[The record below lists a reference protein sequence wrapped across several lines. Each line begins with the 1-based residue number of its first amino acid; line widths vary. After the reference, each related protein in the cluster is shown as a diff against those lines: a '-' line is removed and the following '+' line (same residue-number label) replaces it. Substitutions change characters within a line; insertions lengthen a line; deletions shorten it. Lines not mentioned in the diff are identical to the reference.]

1 MKKAMASLK
10 DHQIDYSF
18 HDYKKS
24 GISEEKLNNWIKQ
37 IGWESLIN
45 KQGTTWKM
53 LDKNQQAQVTDAKSA
68 ITLMIEKTSVIKR
81 PLLEKD
87 GQIVA
92 LGLEEVQ
99 NL

>member
-1 MKKAMASLK
+1 MASLK
-10 DHQIDYSF
+10 DHQIDYIF

-53 LDKNQQAQVTDAKSA
+53 LDKNQQTQVTDAKSSIA
-68 ITLMIEKTSVIKR
+68 LMIEKNSVIKR